1 MNKKERKELRK
12 VLIKNRVPSEA
23 ERQSD
28 LEKWEEAT
36 QKKEY
41 YDLDYKSDSLSSE
54 DPVKPN

>member
-23 ERQSD
+23 ERQRD
-28 LEKWEEAT
+28 LEKWEEAIH
-36 QKKEY
+36 KKEY